1 MNKFNENPHRRGVW
15 IELIVTSGTKKATI
29 SNNTLGVK
37 ISDNTII
44 FPKGYVPVELHVE
57 VDAKDKCEAFDWPD
71 KVTFNKGLAT
81 VILPAIENYNT
92 LIYHVL
98 G

>member
-1 MNKFNENPHRRGVW
+1 MNRYDENPYRKGTW
-15 IELIVTSGTKKATI
+15 TELLVSSGNKKASI
-29 SNNTLGVK
+29 SKNNLGVK

-44 FPKGYVPVELHVE
+44 FPKGYKPLEVHVE
-57 VDAKDKCEAFDWPD
+57 VDAKDKCEAFEWPD
-71 KVTFNKGLAT
+71 RVTFNKGLAT
-81 VILPAIENYNT
+81 VILPDISNYNT

>member
-29 SNNTLGVK
+29 SKNTLGVK

-57 VDAKDKCEAFDWPD
+57 VDAKDKCEAFEWPD